1 MQRYIKTSLAPKQS
15 KTSWNLRRTLRRIC
29 LPMLKLK
36 RFPLVWQADA
46 VAADQ
51 ANAEAGQLHPEITLM
66 RKRIEAL
73 FSECKRMV
81 SMAHSKSIVS
91 PLRTLSCR
99 RSRHCARHMVSSSSN
114 RSVPI
119 SSSMQA
125 DLFLRHS
132 KNLRKSTALNFQIA
146 DFCILCLALI
156 VAFFFELVCC
166 CPALRRHPK
175 SWNYPICNT
184 GQFLSKW
191 INSST
196 HRTLMTNS
204 EVLLQSA
211 RSRFE
216 DANIFQTAKNIEWFL
231 KSSLDTQFTCRHSQS
246 HHQGLLQ
253 PS

>member
-99 RSRHCARHMVSSSSN
+99 RSWHYARHMVSSSSN

-132 KNLRKSTALNFQIA
+132 KNLRKSTANFQIA
-146 DFCILCLALI
+146 DWLLHLVPSSDCCILFWTCLL
-156 VAFFFELVCC
+156 L
-166 CPALRRHPK
+166 P
-175 SWNYPICNT
+175 
-184 GQFLSKW
+184 
-191 INSST
+191 SS
-196 HRTLMTNS
+196 
-204 EVLLQSA
+204 
-211 RSRFE
+211 
-216 DANIFQTAKNIEWFL
+216 
-231 KSSLDTQFTCRHSQS
+231 
-246 HHQGLLQ
+246 
-253 PS
+253 